1 MENKDELEVKTTLGA
16 DTKNKE
22 TSKKDLEIEELQKQT
37 QELQNKGID
46 IQGLSKTLENNIEKI
61 LDDEEDEIRQNWLE
75 AYERISDEFKAKIS
89 EEELEDIIQKD
100 IKNLKIDTSREE
112 LKKLADERQ
121 KLIEEKGQKILKQIS
136 ENLGGD
142 MGEAQKTWKA
152 MKRAFLIGM
161 FFGIPGAILMIT
173 KDLIDQQKLKNNILE
188 KIDLYSKTQ
197 DSKYLQQ
204 IKDDI
209 YKTAGSIV
217 DVKNVTNYLVETEI
231 KPLLNNTT
239 EQLKA
244 VVNYVIEDKD
254 IVEKSISDFLE
265 NNKKEEIENI
275 KEDEEDEE
283 DPEPVEGMKFGM

>member
-1 MENKDELEVKTTLGA
+1 
-16 DTKNKE
+16 
-22 TSKKDLEIEELQKQT
+22 
-37 QELQNKGID
+37 
-46 IQGLSKTLENNIEKI
+46 
-61 LDDEEDEIRQNWLE
+61 
-75 AYERISDEFKAKIS
+75 
-89 EEELEDIIQKD
+89 
-100 IKNLKIDTSREE
+100 
-112 LKKLADERQ
+112 
-121 KLIEEKGQKILKQIS
+121 
-136 ENLGGD
+136 

-231 KPLLNNTT
+231 KPLLNNIT

-283 DPEPVEGMKFGM
+283 DPEPVEGRKFGM

>member
-112 LKKLADERQ
+112 LKKL
-121 KLIEEKGQKILKQIS
+121 LV
-136 ENLGGD
+136 
-142 MGEAQKTWKA
+142 
-152 MKRAFLIGM
+152 
-161 FFGIPGAILMIT
+161 
-173 KDLIDQQKLKNNILE
+173 KDKN
-188 KIDLYSKTQ
+188 
-197 DSKYLQQ
+197 
-204 IKDDI
+204 
-209 YKTAGSIV
+209 
-217 DVKNVTNYLVETEI
+217 
-231 KPLLNNTT
+231 
-239 EQLKA
+239 
-244 VVNYVIEDKD
+244 
-254 IVEKSISDFLE
+254 
-265 NNKKEEIENI
+265 
-275 KEDEEDEE
+275 
-283 DPEPVEGMKFGM
+283 